1 MVRVRLPLKL
11 VVGVAFAV
19 IVFIVLVQVLFF
31 AAQRYQQSEFDEHR
45 RYLQTLL
52 ARHPSLA
59 QVEGELAEGP
69 IRVVTPADA
78 AAISRVWTDPRN
90 NLAEIESKVSKWPQ
104 TRIYRKSPMVYFI
117 YFDAQGVMRDFS
129 CLTS

>member
-1 MVRVRLPLKL
+1 MRLPIKL
-11 VVGVAFAV
+11 AVSVAFAV
-19 IVFIVLVQVLFF
+19 IVIIVLVRVLFF

-52 ARHPSLA
+52 AKHPSLT
-59 QVEGELAEGP
+59 QVEGELGEEP
-69 IRVVTPADA
+69 IRVVTPVDA
-78 AAISRVWTDPRN
+78 AAISRVWTDPGN
-90 NLAEIESKVSKWPQ
+90 NLAEIEAKVSKWPQ
-104 TRIYRKSPMVYFI
+104 TRIYRKSPMLYFI